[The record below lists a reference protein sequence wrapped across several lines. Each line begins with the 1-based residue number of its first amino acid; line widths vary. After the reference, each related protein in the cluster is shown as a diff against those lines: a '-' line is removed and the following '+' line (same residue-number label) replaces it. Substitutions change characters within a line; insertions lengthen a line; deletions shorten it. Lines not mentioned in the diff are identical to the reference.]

1 MKQLLLVSIF
11 SILLTAFTVQKYDS
25 DDMTQMVMA
34 LPGLNSIEMQRDL
47 EEDFH
52 HLSGIQF
59 IEISLSSNTLKLNYD
74 AHKLSLDEFNHILH
88 KWGFNPGESSFLALD
103 LIK

>member
-34 LPGLNSIEMQRDL
+34 LPGL
-47 EEDFH
+47 
-52 HLSGIQF
+52 
-59 IEISLSSNTLKLNYD
+59 
-74 AHKLSLDEFNHILH
+74 
-88 KWGFNPGESSFLALD
+88 
-103 LIK
+103 